1 MRQDL
6 GMRIIAGGYLSLAF
20 GAVRGADIAPG
31 EDSKFNLVPPVTPVA
46 EQIYDLHTLILLV
59 CLVIFVAVFGV
70 MFYSIYAHRKSIGYR
85 AKHFHENTTVE
96 VIWTIIPFFILMGM
110 AFPATRTVLALKD
123 TGSPDLTIKVTGY
136 QWKWGYDYL
145 QEGISF
151 YSTLSTPREQI
162 LNNAPKGEHYLL
174 EVDNPMV
181 VPAGKKVRLLM
192 TAADVIHAWWVPAFG
207 VKQDNIPGFVR
218 DAWFRAERPGTYRGQ
233 CAELCGKEHGF
244 MPIVVEVLEPEKYA
258 AWVDQKKKEASAA
271 EADPSKVFTLEELR
285 ERGEKVYLASCA
297 ACHQPNGQGVP
308 GLFPALSGSKMV
320 TGPKQAQIDIV
331 VHGKPGTAMA
341 PFGKQLSPIEIAA
354 VITYTRNAWANKTG
368 EVIQPKEVAAEVKT
382 EKKS

>member
-258 AWVDQKKKEASAA
+258 AWVDQKKREASAA

>member
-20 GAVRGADIAPG
+20 GAVRGADNGPG

-145 QEGISF
+145 Q
-151 YSTLSTPREQI
+151 
-162 LNNAPKGEHYLL
+162 
-174 EVDNPMV
+174 
-181 VPAGKKVRLLM
+181 
-192 TAADVIHAWWVPAFG
+192 
-207 VKQDNIPGFVR
+207 
-218 DAWFRAERPGTYRGQ
+218 
-233 CAELCGKEHGF
+233 
-244 MPIVVEVLEPEKYA
+244 
-258 AWVDQKKKEASAA
+258 
-271 EADPSKVFTLEELR
+271 
-285 ERGEKVYLASCA
+285 
-297 ACHQPNGQGVP
+297 
-308 GLFPALSGSKMV
+308 
-320 TGPKQAQIDIV
+320 
-331 VHGKPGTAMA
+331 
-341 PFGKQLSPIEIAA
+341 
-354 VITYTRNAWANKTG
+354 
-368 EVIQPKEVAAEVKT
+368 
-382 EKKS
+382 

>member
-6 GMRIIAGGYLSLAF
+6 GTRIITGGCLSLAF
-20 GAVRGADIAPG
+20 GAARGA
-31 EDSKFNLVPPVTPVA
+31 DSKFNLPPPVTPVA
-46 EQIYDLHTLILLV
+46 DQIYDLHTLILLV
-59 CLVIFVAVFGV
+59 CLAIFVAVFGV

-162 LNNAPKGEHYLL
+162 LNKGPKGEHYLL

-192 TAADVIHAWWVPAFG
+192 TAADVIHAWWVPALG

-218 DAWFRAERPGTYRGQ
+218 DTWFRAERPGTYRGQ

-258 AWVDQKKKEASAA
+258 TWVDAKKKEAAAA
-271 EADPSKVFTLEELR
+271 EADPNKVFTLEELR
-285 ERGEKVYLASCA
+285 ERGEKVYLANCA
-297 ACHQPNGQGVP
+297 ACHQPNGQGTP
-308 GLFPALSGSKMV
+308 GLFPALSGSKIV
-320 TGPKQAQIDIV
+320 IGPKQAQIDLV

-368 EVIQPKEVAAEVKT
+368 EVIQPKEVAAEAKA